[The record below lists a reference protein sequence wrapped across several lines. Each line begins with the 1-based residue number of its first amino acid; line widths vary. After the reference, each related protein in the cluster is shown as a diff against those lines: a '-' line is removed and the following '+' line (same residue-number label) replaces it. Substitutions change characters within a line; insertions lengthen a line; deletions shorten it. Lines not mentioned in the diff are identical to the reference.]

1 MEDVIKVNKKSK
13 RLPFF
18 IGLVVLLLAAF
29 GVVSIVGLIVRQ
41 VKSGNSQEADYS
53 AYTDYLTWVVG
64 IDPDP
69 FTDITRANYDD
80 LLNIALCSLLSD
92 EVKTGEYES
101 TDAGLIVPAAAV
113 EEYFVKMFG
122 TDVSIVHENV
132 QGYGYQFT
140 YDASENTY
148 TVPLTGVTPPFVARV
163 ESAEATGGLVTL
175 RVGYVGTSS
184 IEVGIDGTVSA
195 AQPDKYADIT
205 LKAVDDG
212 FNLISIV
219 STTVGEGIA
228 ENINR

>member
-1 MEDVIKVNKKSK
+1 MEDVIKVNQKSK

-29 GVVSIVGLIVRQ
+29 GVVSIVGLVVKQ
-41 VKSGNSQEADYS
+41 VKNNNSQAADYS

-92 EVKTGEYES
+92 EVKTGEYQS

-205 LKAVDDG
+205 LKAVDGG

-228 ENINR
+228 ENNR